1 MGKSMAIGDGLCRRS
16 LEGFSRVYSV
26 IPEGEQAISRPVAAS
41 LRNHGFERSTEPIAR
56 SVAFT
61 LSGRT
66 KCLSPDCNTADEPL
80 SALPE
85 PTRSRIPSNVPS
97 CCRLPGCGCTYMTR
111 WNTCQVTLSCRSTGP
126 MTIASGNRFVVSA
139 AVQPIT
145 VSHHRL
151 LSAPVMSSEWVGQ
164 IERIDDSEIEQ
175 TKSQEAVFTSES
187 PIVP

>member
-1 MGKSMAIGDGLCRRS
+1 MDARARYIVEIRHRCGNYLAEVDLDRTDRGAVLTDLLSGQY
-16 LEGFSRVYSV
+16 EGTVRVYRLEDKTAEFARAISQRCLD
-26 IPEGEQAISRPVAAS
+26 EGEF
-41 LRNHGFERSTEPIAR
+41 LRNHGFERSREPIAR

-66 KCLSPDCNTADEPL
+66 KCLSPDWNTADEPL
-80 SALPE
+80 SALPG

-126 MTIASGNRFVVSA
+126 MTIASGNRLVVSA

-145 VSHHRL
+145 VSYQRL
-151 LSAPVMSSEWVGQ
+151 L
-164 IERIDDSEIEQ
+164 
-175 TKSQEAVFTSES
+175 
-187 PIVP
+187 